1 MAFLLLC
8 VGIIEG
14 FFGYRIYKF
23 MLGVCGFFIG
33 AYIGGSLGVLSEMR
47 EVSIFM
53 VILGAAIGASIAV
66 KVWKIGIFIQ
76 CFFYGYAIFSALE
89 TAFTYSRGISMW
101 DIMSIVNF
109 DSPSQTG
116 IIGGIIFGILG
127 VILTRIIIIITS
139 SIAGGFLCGLAL
151 MGMEVIG
158 FGGVGWA
165 TIIIAAIGMDIQ
177 FKYTGID
184 ESPKESSENYNNY
197 RTTIGPEPVAEGN
210 RGIEHCPNC
219 GNLIK
224 PDEQFCYKCG
234 ARKE

>member
-33 AYIGGSLGVLSEMR
+33 GFIGGSLGALSEMK

-53 VILGAAIGASIAV
+53 IIVGAVIGASIAV

-76 CFFYGYAIFSALE
+76 CFFYGYAIFSALG
-89 TAFTYSRGISMW
+89 TAFEYSRSIGIW
-101 DIMSIVNF
+101 DIMNIVNF
-109 DSPSQTG
+109 NSPSTAG

-127 VILTRIIIIITS
+127 VTFTRIIIIITS
-139 SIAGGFLCGLAL
+139 SLTGGLFCSFAL
-151 MGMEVIG
+151 TGMGIIG
-158 FGGVGWA
+158 SGGIGWA
-165 TIIIAAIGMDIQ
+165 TIIIAVIGMEIQ
-177 FKYTGID
+177 FKYTGMD
-184 ESPKESSENYNNY
+184 KKTETPSESYNNY
-197 RTTIGPEPVAEGN
+197 RTTIGPEPAADDK
-210 RGIEHCPNC
+210 RGSGHCPNC

-224 PDEQFCYKCG
+224 SDEQFCYKCG